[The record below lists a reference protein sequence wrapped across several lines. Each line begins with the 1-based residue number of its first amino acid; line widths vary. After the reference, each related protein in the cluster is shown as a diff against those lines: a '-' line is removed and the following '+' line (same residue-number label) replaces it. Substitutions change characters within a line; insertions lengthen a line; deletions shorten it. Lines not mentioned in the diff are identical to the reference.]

1 VLRGEECSIGMRSRF
16 CGTARRDGH
25 LAEAVVPGARR
36 GPSRPSPLPGRCPSR
51 LRVACGHLDDEANH
65 SGSCS
70 AAISLGGP
78 AWPGN
83 GCSGRFPAGP
93 GRQAFRLG
101 REICL
106 RPDGRPRRRR
116 TDRCATRASD
126 KRGRPDAGRAVQGA
140 PRSGTIWPRR
150 PGHPWHRQ
158 RHPRQPTVTVSRPTT
173 SAEHAAGTSR
183 LRRSPTLSR

>member
-1 VLRGEECSIGMRSRF
+1 MVIWRRPSFPAHAAG
-16 CGTARRDGH
+16 RRD
-25 LAEAVVPGARR
+25 RR
-36 GPSRPSPLPGRCPSR
+36 RCPVDVRPGFVSPAVILMTR
-51 LRVACGHLDDEANH
+51 PNH